1 MYFLLVSQRAE
12 PYDEFLEIGRQEDSV
27 FGFFWFTAKKY
38 LERRLC
44 TKAEKFVSKVAQQAG
59 NTYLL
64 SFKIKKRRTI
74 L

>member
-1 MYFLLVSQRAE
+1 MAFLVYS
-12 PYDEFLEIGRQEDSV
+12 
-27 FGFFWFTAKKY
+27 KKY

-64 SFKIKKRRTI
+64 SFKIKKGELYYEKNEKMVIRRTCSSNLLLKYI
-74 L
+74 